1 MASTP
6 KLQSEDQ
13 NAHLYPCWSYPN
25 STGQGSRS
33 EALAGFKEVAR
44 AILGICIAALL
55 LIASFTIAANAEESI
70 WTHNGSTVR
79 WVSSGPDQ
87 WLYYLQPRPELLAI
101 GVRPDMPLFRGK
113 RIGDRLVGTAYVFS
127 AHCPPTPY
135 PVVGILFSETD
146 VTLEG
151 PTPVVDPGSCVVVGY
166 SGDNPNASLRFQYV
180 MTPDQPPFV
189 ARGR

>member
-1 MASTP
+1 MRIFTHAGPIQTQP
-6 KLQSEDQ
+6 GR
-13 NAHLYPCWSYPN
+13 AHAA
-25 STGQGSRS
+25 

-101 GVRPDMPLFRGK
+101 GVRPDTPLSKGRGLGIVWSAQRTCLVRTVHLRHIRWSESSFR
-113 RIGDRLVGTAYVFS
+113 R
-127 AHCPPTPY
+127 P
-135 PVVGILFSETD
+135 
-146 VTLEG
+146 
-151 PTPVVDPGSCVVVGY
+151 
-166 SGDNPNASLRFQYV
+166 
-180 MTPDQPPFV
+180 M
-189 ARGR
+189 